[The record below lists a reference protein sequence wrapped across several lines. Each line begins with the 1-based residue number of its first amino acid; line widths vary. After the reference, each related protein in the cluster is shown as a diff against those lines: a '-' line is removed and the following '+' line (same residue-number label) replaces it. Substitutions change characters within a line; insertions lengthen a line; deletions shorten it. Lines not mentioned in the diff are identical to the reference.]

1 MDRSAAAEG
10 ETEPK
15 AREHAGADLDTLD
28 HVAIQVG
35 DVARAV
41 AWYRENFRAR
51 VGYQDETWALLEFAN
66 VRLALVVPG
75 QHPPHLAFVKADAE
89 RFGPLKTHRDGTA
102 SVYVPD
108 SEGNT
113 LEIMA
118 PYA

>member
-1 MDRSAAAEG
+1 MG
-10 ETEPK
+10 EDFVM
-15 AREHAGADLDTLD
+15 AGRDTLD
-28 HVAIQVG
+28 HVAIQVV

-41 AWYRENFRAR
+41 AWYRDTFAVEVA
-51 VGYQDETWALLEFAN
+51 YQDDTWALLEFAN

-75 QHPPHLAFVKADAE
+75 QHPPHVAVVRPDAAS
-89 RFGPLKTHRDGTA
+89 FGPLKTHRDGTA
-102 SVYVPD
+102 SVYIDD